1 MDNVFD
7 FAADEFD
14 PGKSVFTFR
23 NSATNEAV
31 MIRVPAIES
40 VLIDTESLRICTES
54 MRYRFSLAGL
64 DAEGNAA
71 IGLLNT
77 IQSQLR

>member
-1 MDNVFD
+1 MEKVID
-7 FAADEFD
+7 FAADSFD

-23 NSATNEAV
+23 NSADNGAV

-40 VLIDTESLRICTES
+40 VLIDSESLQIFTESAQ
-54 MRYRFSLAGL
+54 YRFSLAGL
-64 DAEGNAA
+64 NAEGNAA